1 MSGAAERALPCSADS
16 AANEATGRP
25 AGCQGDA
32 DVPSVAKD
40 RPVTARTETPVRTP
54 GARREPRGLFARAPR
69 RRASAGDHAPW
80 CVQHG
85 PSGCAGQV
93 FSLPGTQLLVWLSAP
108 STDDPR
114 LVVEGPDGVTQL
126 PVQA

>member
-1 MSGAAERALPCSADS
+1 VTVLSDLTVRAA
-16 AANEATGRP
+16 
-25 AGCQGDA
+25 
-32 DVPSVAKD
+32 
-40 RPVTARTETPVRTP
+40 
-54 GARREPRGLFARAPR
+54 GARREPRGRVFARAPR
-69 RRASAGDHAPW
+69 RRSAAGEHAPW

-93 FSLPGTQLLVWLSAP
+93 FSLPGTDLLVWLSAP
-108 STDDPR
+108 STDDAR

>member
-1 MSGAAERALPCSADS
+1 MTASPEITVRAA
-16 AANEATGRP
+16 
-25 AGCQGDA
+25 
-32 DVPSVAKD
+32 
-40 RPVTARTETPVRTP
+40 
-54 GARREPRGLFARAPR
+54 GARREPRGRVFARAPR
-69 RRASAGDHAPW
+69 RRSSAGEHAPW

-93 FSLPGTQLLVWLSAP
+93 FSLPGTELLVWLSAP
-108 STDDPR
+108 STDDAR

>member
-1 MSGAAERALPCSADS
+1 MTVHPETTVRAA
-16 AANEATGRP
+16 G
-25 AGCQGDA
+25 
-32 DVPSVAKD
+32 V
-40 RPVTARTETPVRTP
+40 
-54 GARREPRGLFARAPR
+54 RREPRGRLFARAPH
-69 RRASAGDHAPW
+69 RRAEAGEHASW

-85 PSGCAGQV
+85 PSGCSGQV

-108 STDDPR
+108 SADDAR